1 MCVLCVRRE
10 RRWRVWVKREKGL
23 GEMRRTSPDPSI
35 WSRECSSHW
44 WPCGSPVAPLQP
56 LMWLTPMLT
65 WAPVQEPHLVT
76 MHSSPLTIGT
86 RWLPYSIIL
95 CPLIELTPIVLTLQG
110 WASIVRPMRPFLA
123 LHPSCF
129 LSLFIHFLVY
139 FFLGSRPIV
148 CFLYFYTTPMLACT
162 TLLVFLWF

>member
-1 MCVLCVRRE
+1 MCCLCAEKEDGECEWRE
-10 RRWRVWVKREKGL
+10 RKVWEKWGEPHLIPPFDL
-23 GEMRRTSPDPSI
+23 GS
-35 WSRECSSHW
+35 
-44 WPCGSPVAPLQP
+44 APLTGGHVAHLWRLCNHWCGWP
-56 LMWLTPMLT
+56 LCWLGPLCRK
-65 WAPVQEPHLVT
+65 PHLVT

-162 TLLVFLWF
+162 TLLVFLWL